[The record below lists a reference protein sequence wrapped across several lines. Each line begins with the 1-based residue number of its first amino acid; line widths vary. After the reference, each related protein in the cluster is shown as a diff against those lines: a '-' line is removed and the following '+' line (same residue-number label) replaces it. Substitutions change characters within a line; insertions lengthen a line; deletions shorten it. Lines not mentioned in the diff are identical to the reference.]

1 MPTQTNNKTNLQ
13 KILDT
18 SHSSDSDS
26 VLTPQKNKIKKK
38 KKKTSPEKK
47 DSQKQSETERD
58 RSRFGLM
65 IPDTC
70 CMTSELQPTAKELP
84 QRFVIRETIDTDNFL
99 VGASPELP
107 ARISEED
114 SNLSESEIDKTQF
127 NENVNTNLM
136 KSNPHLLNV
145 CSNQSTPLSVKK
157 KLQEH
162 GLLDLTNSPAK
173 NPSQPLAKKTNIQN
187 ESPARPNKQYQSNCY
202 EEMGSPSIVKSAK
215 SPLKTPI
222 KFLTLQRTPNKSP
235 SLTFRAMNEQE
246 NSKDVSGFEPTFK
259 IPKAKSKKNEAAK
272 NKKLMV
278 PANPNYNIFEKSQF
292 DLFNEIPSPRK
303 SVDTSMRP
311 QKRFKQLTMTQAFAT
326 QQEKTPTKED
336 TTAKNASKSD
346 QDLTRLNAKAP
357 KGTAPAAPGFK
368 DLDETCLP
376 PSFPA
381 SNAGFVTSTKN
392 SFGLKQIKNEPSVS
406 CHCSIMKI
414 NF

>member
-1 MPTQTNNKTNLQ
+1 MPTQSNNKTNLQ

-18 SHSSDSDS
+18 SHSSDSSDEI
-26 VLTPQKNKIKKK
+26 LTPQKNKIKKK
-38 KKKTSPEKK
+38 KKKPSPEKK
-47 DSQKQSETERD
+47 ESLKQSEMDRE

-70 CMTSELQPTAKELP
+70 CMTSELQPNAKEVP
-84 QRFVIRETIDTDNFL
+84 QRFVIRETIDTDNNFL
-99 VGASPELP
+99 IGASPELP
-107 ARISEED
+107 TRISEED
-114 SNLSESEIDKTQF
+114 SNLSDSEMDKTQF
-127 NENVNTNLM
+127 NENVNTNLI

-145 CSNQSTPLSVKK
+145 GSNQSTPLSVKK

-162 GLLDLTNSPAK
+162 GLLDLTNSPLK
-173 NPSQPLAKKTNIQN
+173 NPSQPLAAKKTNIQS
-187 ESPARPNKQYQSNCY
+187 ESPARSKQCQSSCY
-202 EEMGSPSIVKSAK
+202 EEMSSPSIVKSAK
-215 SPLKTPI
+215 SPMKTPI
-222 KFLTLQRTPNKSP
+222 KFLTLQRTPNLSP

-246 NSKDVSGFEPTFK
+246 NSKDASGFEPTFK
-259 IPKAKSKKNEAAK
+259 VPKAKSKKSEAAK
-272 NKKLMV
+272 NKKLIV

-336 TTAKNASKSD
+336 SAARNASKSD
-346 QDLTRLNAKAP
+346 QDLTRLNAKAS
-357 KGTAPAAPGFK
+357 KGAATAASAFK

-392 SFGLKQIKNEPSVS
+392 SFSLKQIKNEPLVS
-406 CHCSIMKI
+406 YA
-414 NF
+414 N